1 MATAHRMKFSAK
13 LKEFVHPDNVHFQP
27 PATVKLKYPC
37 IIYNRMPAHKNF
49 ANNQKF
55 LNKPLWRVQ
64 VIDKNPDSTIGD
76 DIDNSFMY
84 SKIISLDTIDNLLHT
99 TIEIYY

>member
-1 MATAHRMKFSAK
+1 MATAHRMKLSAK

-37 IIYNRMPAHKNF
+37 IIYHRMPAHKEF
-49 ANNQKF
+49 ANNTKF

-64 VIDKNPDSTIGD
+64 VIDKNPDSTIGETLTTHSC
-76 DIDNSFMY
+76 IQ
-84 SKIISLDTIDNLLHT
+84 KLHH
-99 TIEIYY
+99 